1 MYLHVYVDDKHCML
15 ASLQEVEKELAAV
28 KQQSEKS
35 INQLTSD
42 KQTLQEKLTKMSFDN
57 SSMKEQLREASSMVI
72 HGLSCCQDLSPT
84 ICILQFLYV
93 IYTDCFNVER

>member
-1 MYLHVYVDDKHCML
+1 ML

-28 KQQSEKS
+28 KQQSERS

-57 SSMKEQLREASSMVI
+57 SSMKEQLREASSMVMLRLQ
-72 HGLSCCQDLSPT
+72 HGAAAW
-84 ICILQFLYV
+84 
-93 IYTDCFNVER
+93 